1 MAAPCNSCRRRGLE
15 CLIAL
20 AICLLIATGIA
31 IPWVNAIDKRK
42 NDPEWQE
49 HKDDPDYW
57 GWP

>member
-1 MAAPCNSCRRRGLE
+1 MGA
-15 CLIAL
+15 LIAIAVL
-20 AICLLIATGIA
+20 LPIVTVVAIL
-31 IPWVNAIDKRK
+31 WVNAIDRRT